1 MYTGMRK
8 DNLGEYWFK
17 NNGVYGYS
25 SKELYILSE
34 KLKVTPSEIVETLED
49 YLIHKTT
56 NELFYKIALLIHSTK
71 KSKKEVVNSWR
82 LWKELDIT

>member
-25 SKELYILSE
+25 SEELYILSE

-56 NELFYKIALLIHSTK
+56 NELFYKIAG
-71 KSKKEVVNSWR
+71 VVLNQRGVINSWR